1 MVFLT
6 ALQVM
11 PGVSSYSERGDNVA
25 RSTTVYTPPND
36 GQAK

>member
-6 ALQVM
+6 AFQVM

-25 RSTTVYTPPND
+25 QLPPPQND
-36 GQAK
+36 RQAK